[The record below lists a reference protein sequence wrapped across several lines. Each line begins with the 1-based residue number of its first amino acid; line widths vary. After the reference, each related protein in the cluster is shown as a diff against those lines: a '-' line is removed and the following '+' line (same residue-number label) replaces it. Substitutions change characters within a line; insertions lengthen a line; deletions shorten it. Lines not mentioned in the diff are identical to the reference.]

1 MLPLSD
7 SEPRRELGAAFGA
20 PDSAAEELGL
30 DDAGLIAEYLRGNP
44 AAYGEL
50 VRRHQIAIFRLLLG
64 LLADEDLAE
73 EACESVFVVAER
85 RLGDLADG
93 NGFYR
98 WLLAIAREVAGKLN
112 SRQSLDET
120 TAPVAA
126 DPRER
131 LKREIHAV
139 LQQLAPDQRLV
150 LVLVELRGAPDE
162 DVAAAL
168 GCPLAEVP
176 ELVATARAEFA
187 RILGARAVASTDPHG
202 HPAAGAAPR
211 LREGDVVDGRYRIVR
226 ALAQGGM
233 GAVHVAERVADGL
246 EVALKTML
254 PELVTDETSL
264 RRFDR
269 EIEAI
274 ARIDH
279 ENFVRV
285 LDHGRAGEC
294 PFFVMEL
301 LRGRTLGDLLR
312 EVERFAPARALALM
326 AAVLRGLGHAHA
338 VGVVHRDLKLENV
351 FLVDPGGSQERV
363 KVLDLGLAKLV
374 VDDEGRSYTAL
385 TERGIVFGT
394 PSYMSPEQ
402 ALAEEVDHRTDLYA
416 VAVMLFQLVTGRL
429 PFESASPAAVLVMHV
444 SSPPPTLAEV
454 DPLLADAGLQALL
467 DRGLAKRPDDR
478 FADAATFLAAIE
490 ATARGLADR
499 GSAPTRVRMEPTA
512 RAEVVPR
519 PPAPPPARRGLR
531 ALVVLGAA
539 VAIGGAIWLAVT
551 LGG

>member
-112 SRQSLDET
+112 ARQSLDET

-176 ELVATARAEFA
+176 ELVAAARAEFA

-402 ALAEEVDHRTDLYA
+402 ALAEDVDHRTDLYA

-478 FADAATFLAAIE
+478 FADAAAFLAAIE
-490 ATARGLADR
+490 ATARGLADQ

-512 RAEVVPR
+512 RAEGVPR